1 MPFVNELN
9 ILVKPPK
16 DDRAPITSESSPPK
30 NILKINDIVDDLV
43 DDVEVNSL
51 LIVFIIFIPE
61 NIKDNK

>member
-30 NILKINDIVDDLV
+30 NILKINDFVDELV
-43 DDVEVNSL
+43 DGVEDNSL
-51 LIVFIIFIPE
+51 FMRLNIDFPE